1 MTLPTPR
8 SLAAAFALLLAACGT
23 DSALHGPASPT
34 SGDPAAVPP
43 AATPAPTPAPAPAP
57 APRIAVRQFSCI
69 GMLSPPQT
77 RQRVTG
83 GLTASDEPVDV
94 TFVRSS
100 NSMVLAAGAE
110 PQLDPTY
117 DSGYWKTT
125 YGFEAWTVAT
135 TDIGTWT
142 LLFPRGPY
150 AFRFDAMA
158 ITDYGA
164 GGNYQ
169 DQITCAIL

>member
-1 MTLPTPR
+1 MTPSTARLVRHPFALA
-8 SLAAAFALLLAACGT
+8 LAALLSACGT
-23 DSALHGPASPT
+23 DTALHGPASPAGSDPT
-34 SGDPAAVPP
+34 AAPAAAP
-43 AATPAPTPAPAPAP
+43 AAPAPAP
-57 APRIAVRQFSCI
+57 APRVAVRQFSCI

-94 TFVRSS
+94 TFVKSS

-110 PQLDPTY
+110 PQLDPAY
-117 DSGYWKTT
+117 DGGYWKTT

-135 TDIGTWT
+135 TDVGTWT

-169 DQITCAIL
+169 DQLTCAIL

>member
-1 MTLPTPR
+1 VTLPTPR

-83 GLTASDEPVDV
+83 GLTDQDEPVDV
-94 TFVRSS
+94 SFVKASS
-100 NSMVLAAGAE
+100 SLVLATGAS
-110 PQLDPTY
+110 PTLDPTY
-117 DSGYWKTT
+117 DGGYWKTL
-125 YGFEAWTVAT
+125 YGLDAWAVAT
-135 TDIGTWT
+135 TDTASWT

-150 AFRFDAMA
+150 ALRFEAMA
-158 ITDYGA
+158 ITDYLDA
-164 GGNYQ
+164 GNYQ
-169 DQITCAIL
+169 DQLTCAIL